1 MTIMQPLRDEHQ
13 QLVPHIEHLRAVADD
28 VGEVPP
34 DTLARHVGEA
44 HRFLT
49 EELIPHA
56 EAEDAW
62 LYPAVDRL
70 LGDARA
76 TETMRRD
83 HVEVGRLTAELGALG
98 DRLLEHGLDSALA
111 RELRRVLYGLYA
123 LVSVHFAKEEEVYVP
138 LLEEGLSAE
147 EAHELFTAMH
157 HAGHA
162 AH

>member
-1 MTIMQPLRDEHQ
+1 MTTMQPLKDEHQ
-13 QLVPHIEHLRAVADD
+13 QLLPHIEHLRSVADD

-34 DTLARHVGEA
+34 EPLARAVGEA

-70 LGDARA
+70 VGDARA
-76 TETMRRD
+76 TATMRRD
-83 HVEVGRLTAELGALG
+83 HVEVGRLTAELDALS
-98 DRLLEHGLDSALA
+98 DRLSEEGLDAGLA

-123 LVSVHFAKEEEVYVP
+123 LVGVHFAKEEEVYVP
-138 LLEEGLSAE
+138 LLEDGLSPE
-147 EAHELFTAMH
+147 EAHELLDAMH
-157 HAGHA
+157 HHGHGP
-162 AH
+162 H

>member
-1 MTIMQPLRDEHQ
+1 MGTMQPLRDEHQ
-13 QLVPHIEHLRAVADD
+13 LLLPHIEHLRSVADD
-28 VGEVPP
+28 VGEVSPEA
-34 DTLARHVGEA
+34 LAESVDEV

-62 LYPAVDRL
+62 LYSAVDRL
-70 LGDARA
+70 VGEARA
-76 TETMRRD
+76 TATMRRD
-83 HVEVGRLTAELGALG
+83 HVEVRRLTAELAALG
-98 DRLLEHGLDSALA
+98 DRLSEEGLDAGLA

-138 LLEEGLSAE
+138 LLEDGLSAE
-147 EAHELFTAMH
+147 EAHELVQAMH
-157 HAGHA
+157 HAGHG